1 MRVWVCVEVEVV
13 VVEEEEEEEE
23 EEMKRG
29 GQNVILMHSPKKVI
43 KSMCNYRCVQTPLRS
58 RRKSSQCG
66 KHLLIQLQCRDCV

>member
-1 MRVWVCVEVEVV
+1 MSECVRVWVCVEVVV
-13 VVEEEEEEEE
+13 VEEEE

-43 KSMCNYRCVQTPLRS
+43 KSMCNYRCVQIPLRS